1 MECLRD
7 CRMKKN
13 SNTFTDDD
21 PLCSAVVDIECSPA
35 APCTD
40 LKFSDIDVAV
50 PSDQLPE
57 YGCANVASIAGLA
70 GCGW

>member
-1 MECLRD
+1 
-7 CRMKKN
+7 MKKN

-50 PSDQLPE
+50 PSDQDAE
-57 YGCANVASIAGLA
+57 FACANVASVAGLA
-70 GCGW
+70 CAG

>member
-1 MECLRD
+1 MSSGLPCGEE
-7 CRMKKN
+7 
-13 SNTFTDDD
+13 FEHITDDD